1 MQGLPDVQD
10 EETSIEDSLMA
21 LEKSAEEL
29 VEWDESDD
37 IEDSLNAISSSA
49 AESQSIQSSS
59 LRPALEVDSIPG
71 DKLHAT
77 LSEIETSTVNP
88 DGSIRNQ
95 SIEGE
100 LILRNSSR
108 KDRAWDIEV
117 SLSEFESTDLG
128 NNMVTVRELEATEET
143 VIPYTACLLYTS
155 PSPRD

>member
-1 MQGLPDVQD
+1 
-10 EETSIEDSLMA
+10 MA
-21 LEKSAEEL
+21 LERSAEEL

-49 AESQSIQSSS
+49 AEGQSIQSSS

-88 DGSIRNQ
+88 DGSVRNQ

-108 KDRAWDIEV
+108 KDRHGISKCPE
-117 SLSEFESTDLG
+117 
-128 NNMVTVRELEATEET
+128 
-143 VIPYTACLLYTS
+143 
-155 PSPRD
+155 